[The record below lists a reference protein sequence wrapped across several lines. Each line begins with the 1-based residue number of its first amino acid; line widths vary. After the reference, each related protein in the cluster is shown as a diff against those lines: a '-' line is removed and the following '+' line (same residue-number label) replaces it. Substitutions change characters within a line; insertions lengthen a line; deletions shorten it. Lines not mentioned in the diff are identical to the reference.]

1 MQPLILDDL
10 LRLANIRPHTQQ
22 LTLGEIDK
30 AGIRPAQPGSRRDD
44 LIEDRLKP
52 HARPAQRPE
61 HVHHP
66 LVPPAE
72 IVKLPCQLVEITI
85 VVPSDCHRE
94 TSLRDPRPAAWDS
107 RRAGPRPRVPAC
119 AWARRTHG
127 SGSTRTKSFR
137 WRSAPAL
144 DPA

>member
-10 LRLANIRPHTQQ
+10 WRLAKRPHTQQ
-22 LTLGEIDK
+22 LTLGEIYK

-44 LIEDRLKP
+44 LIEDWLKP
-52 HARPAQRPE
+52 HARPAQRPQ

-94 TSLRDPRPAAWDS
+94 TSHATPA
-107 RRAGPRPRVPAC
+107 RQQGLLAGGA
-119 AWARRTHG
+119 
-127 SGSTRTKSFR
+127 
-137 WRSAPAL
+137 
-144 DPA
+144 